1 MRDIGIADDTLADEE
16 AKQEELNDSID
27 SDGKL
32 ESADRPHP
40 ANEQNSIHIEESW
53 DGDKT
58 SPPGTALLAAFQQVT
73 SSMPWIPFQNDNSPI
88 A

>member
-40 ANEQNSIHIEESW
+40 VNATMNRILSTLRRAGMEIKQAH
-53 DGDKT
+53 
-58 SPPGTALLAAFQQVT
+58 QV
-73 SSMPWIPFQNDNSPI
+73 QHY
-88 A
+88 